1 MLVQDVWSPKS
12 DVHRLVKPKERCTLE
27 EIACKRSRHLSHI
40 EEGKLINA
48 TRKCKRAVLCRS
60 ILSLCV
66 GRTQPFCV
74 GSMLP
79 YVGKLQPF
87 VGLGDLVGRKNEK
100 CSLL

>member
-1 MLVQDVWSPKS
+1 VEPKE
-12 DVHRLVKPKERCTLE
+12 RRTQTCEAQERCTLE